1 MQAHLLPVLGLSEE
15 DPAGS
20 EAMAFHFL
28 KHEKTATC
36 EHFFFFS
43 ASIFR
48 SKNVELAMAPEPAL
62 MAGWQRRYNSQTMH
76 CGANHPI
83 NDRSMTHARHPHE
96 KRGLFHRFSNV
107 DMVSL

>member
-1 MQAHLLPVLGLSEE
+1 
-15 DPAGS
+15 
-20 EAMAFHFL
+20 
-28 KHEKTATC
+28 
-36 EHFFFFS
+36 
-43 ASIFR
+43 
-48 SKNVELAMAPEPAL
+48 MAPEPAL

-107 DMVSL
+107 DKALLCKQGHSKKKKIKLCPKIDFDPTFDREPGHEESIGDVCFQF